1 MYIRFSQQVISTIVL
16 LLLSMQ
22 GFAQEPDKE
31 KEQNS
36 RVKIKQAILDKYK
49 TSHERLKPFSE
60 QKLDSEAYNHDLNKE
75 NWVNPAP
82 GIGAFGLDTTQLENL
97 VADRI
102 VMMMHAP
109 QDVDVPYYGEMI
121 RWKNA
126 RFVTAV
132 TELPMSAQTVRQL
145 IIDNDQKD
153 GWKDVEPFVRETN
166 VLYRHEANQIG
177 LHYKIQAIISI
188 IRING
193 NIYIRNRYEEN
204 GDITSLFLTGDIG
217 IALGVVPII
226 PTSVLSPLTVAN
238 VRRWEFI
245 PVDDKRSF
253 LAITD
258 WAEVMDNTHLSKRMS
273 QYDEN
278 STNLGGISDENLVG
292 PYPSV
297 AANLNNF
304 KNTVLKIKQAQET
317 QSIVKKPLLEKGQT
331 PVFIGSLDK
340 QLVQT
345 LSENGPLVFLH
356 PRQDIRADYGQFPLH
371 FVTAVFPVDAG
382 FEDLR
387 RYSAQM
393 NHYADYV
400 PQLDSSE
407 LAKGSFD
414 IPDFS
419 KVVGSLEAAEVKL
432 NMKLGKGLKFISS
445 IDIDYRLR
453 YVWETPQRLAFERV
467 GDGDIDTIHGAVE
480 WLPGAAEDT
489 SLLFYTSASDMGP
502 KPKFPLNL
510 SQHIPSSDVISGVII
525 SVMAVGRQGPWVEFQ
540 LEQEAEARSRPQK

>member
-1 MYIRFSQQVISTIVL
+1 MHIRFPQQVTIAIIL

-22 GFAQEPDKE
+22 GFAQSADT
-31 KEQNS
+31 EQTQVS
-36 RVKIKQAILDKYK
+36 RVEIKQAIQDKYK
-49 TSHERLKPFSE
+49 TSHERLKVFSE
-60 QKLDSEAYNHDLNKE
+60 HKLDSEGYNQDLNKE
-75 NWVNPAP
+75 NWLNPAP
-82 GIGAFGLDTTQLENL
+82 GIVTFGLDDAQLENL
-97 VADRI
+97 VGDRI

-166 VLYRHEANQIG
+166 VMYRHEADQIG
-177 LHYKIQAIISI
+177 LHYKIQAKISI

-217 IALGVVPII
+217 IALGIVPII
-226 PTSVLSPLTVAN
+226 PKAVLSPLTAAN

-245 PVDDKRSF
+245 PIDDKRSF

-258 WAEVMDNTHLSKRMS
+258 WAEVMDDTHLSKRMS
-273 QYDEN
+273 QYDED
-278 STNLGGISDENLVG
+278 STNLGGISDEDLVG
-292 PYPSV
+292 PYPGV

-304 KNTVLKIKQAQET
+304 KNTVLKIKQLQAK
-317 QSIVKKPLLEKGQT
+317 QSTAKKPLFEKGQT
-331 PVFIGSLDK
+331 PVFIDSLDK
-340 QLVQT
+340 RVVET
-345 LSENGPLVFLH
+345 LSKNGPLVFLH

-371 FVTAVFPVDAG
+371 FVTAAFPVDAG

-393 NHYADYV
+393 HHYADYV
-400 PQLDSSE
+400 PQLDKSE

-419 KVVGSLEAAEVKL
+419 KGLENLEAAEVQL
-432 NMKLGKGLKFISS
+432 NMKLGKGPKFISS
-445 IDIDYRLR
+445 INIDYRLR
-453 YVWETPQRLAFERV
+453 YVWESPQRLAFETA

-480 WLPGAAEDT
+480 WLPGTAKDT

-510 SQHIPSSDVISGVII
+510 TQHIPSSDIISGVIV
-525 SVMAVGRQGPWVEFQ
+525 SVMAVGRQGPWVELQ
-540 LEQEAEARSRPQK
+540 LEQEAEARNKPQK